1 MWYRL
6 LITALTTGL
15 VLPLG
20 GSALGATEPPP
31 DRIPLPAGFQP
42 EGIAAGPNGE
52 AFLGSR
58 ATGAIYRVDLRT
70 GKGEV
75 ISPAVGK
82 PSLGMKI
89 GKDRLYVAGGNS
101 GTGRVYDTHNG
112 ALLKTYTLNTIPSFI
127 NDVTLT
133 DDSAFMTDSTN
144 PTLYKV
150 PLSGDGEAT
159 KLPLTGDIVYQTGFN
174 ANGITTSPDRKSL
187 ILIQSNT
194 GKLFRVDPA
203 TGVTKTVDLHGE
215 TLTAGDGILRD
226 GRTLYAV
233 QNRLNTV
240 AVIELSED
248 GGEGKLVKKLT
259 DPRFD
264 VPTTVAHFDKR
275 IYLPNARFN
284 TTPAPDTPYDVIAV
298 QP

>member
-20 GSALGATEPPP
+20 GSALGAAEPLP

-42 EGIAAGPNGE
+42 EGIAAGPDGQ

-75 ISPAVGK
+75 ISQPVGK

-101 GTGRVYDTHNG
+101 GTARVYDTHNG
-112 ALLKTYTLNTIPSFI
+112 ALLKTYTLTTATAFI

-133 DDSAFMTDSTN
+133 EDAAFLTDSTN

-150 PLSGDGEAT
+150 PLTGDGEAT

-174 ANGITTSPDRKSL
+174 ANGITTTPDRKSL
-187 ILIQSNT
+187 VLIQSNT
-194 GKLFRVDPA
+194 GKLFKVDPA
-203 TGVTKTVDLHGE
+203 TGATKTVDLHGE

-240 AVIELSED
+240 AVFELSED
-248 GGEGKLVKKLT
+248 GGEGKLVKRVT
-259 DPRFD
+259 DPKFD
-264 VPTTVAHFDKR
+264 VPTTVAKFGER

-284 TTPAPDTPYDVIAV
+284 TTPTPETPYDVIGV